1 MAKNINLLNI
11 YKNLCNPAKFY
22 LILTTI
28 SIIIYIISMINMKDK
43 LSIFKK
49 SETSIHN
56 YTISGLIMK
65 IIFTIFWV
73 YLLNYICN
81 FNKYGVKIAW
91 VIVLLPIIFLF
102 ILVLLL
108 HLFIDDILKSHS
120 QELKLKLSEN
130 NDQNNRLLNKLVNEN
145 KEQKEILNNKKMKN
159 QRIRNNQEMINNQ
172 RMVNNQGMMN
182 NQNYKSELLM

>member
-28 SIIIYIISMINMKDK
+28 SIIIYVISMINMKDK
-43 LSIFKK
+43 LSIFSK
-49 SETSIHN
+49 SETSVHN

-81 FNKYGVKIAW
+81 FNNYGVKIAW

-120 QELKLKLSEN
+120 HELKLKLSEN
-130 NDQNNRLLNKLVNEN
+130 NNENNRLLNKFVNEN
-145 KEQKEILNNKKMKN
+145 NKQQEMLNNKKM
-159 QRIRNNQEMINNQ
+159 NNQGL
-172 RMVNNQGMMN
+172 RNNQGMMN
-182 NQNYKSELLM
+182 NQGMVNNKNYKSELLM

>member
-28 SIIIYIISMINMKDK
+28 SIIIYVISMINMKDK